1 MIFTPM
7 AMYAVVAA
15 ALLGHFAIHLAIYNR
30 VNSFGWSRVIIKRI
44 VKVFLVSC
52 IAVPIVAVVT
62 TWPVANQLL
71 TNDATAYSLAGV
83 GWFWTTYGVVCI
95 ASLPLLG
102 IPWILWRPILSLES
116 VNVSRSSLVTDVS
129 AVIRNPLALSM
140 KCRIAERIPLNQIF
154 ELAVEQI
161 ELPIEQL
168 PEELDGYRIAHFS
181 DLHFTGH
188 ISSEM
193 TSHVVDQANQWAPDL
208 VALTGDIIDHGPC
221 ISWLKDALGHAQA
234 PDGCYFV
241 LGNHDTRVAAPQQ
254 IRDEMV
260 SIGWRDI
267 GGTCCDATLRRGF
280 GEGVRAQILGNELPW
295 FSAPS
300 TDEVQNSNAGFRL
313 LLSHSPDQLWWARRH
328 GIHLMLAGH
337 THGGQGRLPL
347 VGPVLSPSW
356 HGSRFASGEF
366 YKTPTTMHV
375 SRGISGTHLLRIN
388 CRPQLSL
395 LTLRVRAT

>member
-1 MIFTPM
+1 MISNPM

-30 VNSFGWSRVIIKRI
+30 VNSFGWPRVIIKRI

-52 IAVPIVAVVT
+52 ITLPIIAAVT
-62 TWPVANQLL
+62 TWPLVNELL
-71 TNDATAYSLAGV
+71 SNRITGHALTSV
-83 GWFWTTYGVVCI
+83 GWFWKFYAILCI
-95 ASLPLLG
+95 AVIPLLG
-102 IPWILWRPILSLES
+102 IPWILWRPILALES
-116 VNVSRSSLVTDVS
+116 VNVARNTVVTDITSV
-129 AVIRNPLALSM
+129 VRYPLALTT
-140 KCRIAERIPLNQIF
+140 KCRIARRIPGNQIF

-161 ELPIEQL
+161 ELPVNQL

-181 DLHFTGH
+181 DLHFTGD

-193 TSHVVDQANQWAPDL
+193 TSLVVDQANQWAPDL

-221 ISWLKDALGHAQA
+221 ISWLRDALSHAQA
-234 PDGCYFV
+234 PDGCFFV

-260 SIGWRDI
+260 AIGWRDI
-267 GGTCCDATLRRGF
+267 GGSCCDMTLRGDI

-300 TDEVQNSNAGFRL
+300 TDQVLNSTAAFRL

-328 GIHLMLAGH
+328 GVHLMLAGH

-347 VGPVLSPSW
+347 AGPLLSPSW

-366 YKTPTTMHV
+366 YKAPTTLHV